1 MFVLL
6 YKIMSAQNVL
16 FVAFWKNIF
25 FIYISLIVD
34 RYFTLQKC
42 HFLHCCM
49 QFLGHLYTY
58 FVLFYL
64 CPL

>member
-6 YKIMSAQNVL
+6 YKIMSTQNVL

-49 QFLGHLYTY
+49 
-58 FVLFYL
+58 
-64 CPL
+64 

>member
-25 FIYISLIVD
+25 LFTYHWLLID
-34 RYFTLQKC
+34 IL
-42 HFLHCCM
+42 
-49 QFLGHLYTY
+49 LYKNVT
-58 FVLFYL
+58 FYTVV
-64 CPL
+64 CNF

>member
-42 HFLHCCM
+42 HVLHFCM
-49 QFLGHLYTY
+49 
-58 FVLFYL
+58 
-64 CPL
+64 